1 MSRRDQKPIV
11 KPANPMK
18 TLMRVMSYMSKNKL
32 QLLLVVFL
40 VLFCSG
46 AQVLGNYYLKPII
59 NDYIAPM
66 IGVAPENRVYSGLIG
81 MLVQLAIIYLVGVFS
96 GYAYKYIMMVL
107 SNRALNEM
115 RRDLFNKMQDLPI
128 KYYDTHAHG
137 DIMSRYTNDI
147 DTIREAMSEGF
158 TAIVSSTVSIVGN
171 FTMMIL
177 LSPTLTLFIIAMSCL
192 MVFVVK
198 KFGGISRKFF
208 TKQQKAVGK
217 VNGYIEEMF
226 EGIKVV
232 KVFGY
237 EDKVCEDFDK
247 INNDLRDTATSANMF
262 ASMMMPILG
271 NLSYLTYAIIATL
284 GAYSVIHGMLDIG
297 SLASFLQ
304 YTRSFSMPITNLS
317 NQFNAFLRAL
327 AGAERIFDLIDE
339 EAEVDEGK
347 VTLVNVR
354 EVDGQLIE
362 CEERTGKWAWKH
374 PHGDG
379 FALVPQQGDV
389 RFNNVFFGYEE
400 DHVVLKN
407 VSLFAKP
414 GQKIAFVGS
423 TGAGK
428 TTITNLINRFY
439 DVNEG
444 MITYDG
450 IDVKLIKK
458 DDLRRSLGIVLQD
471 THLFTTTVKEN
482 IRYGNL
488 NATDEEVIEAAKLA
502 NAHSFIEHLPQGYD
516 TVITGDGANLSQGQR
531 QLLAIARAAV
541 ANPPV
546 LILDEATS
554 SIDTRTEKL
563 IQDGM
568 DRLMEGRTVF
578 VIAHRLST
586 VRNSNAILVLE
597 HGEII
602 ERGDH
607 DELLEQKGKYY
618 ELCTGVTELS

>member
-1 MSRRDQKPIV
+1 MSRRDHRPVV

-66 IGVAPENRVYSGLIG
+66 IGVAPENRVYGGLIG
-81 MLVQLAIIYLVGVFS
+81 MLVQLAIIYLIGVVS

-115 RRDLFNKMQDLPI
+115 RKDLFNKMQELPI

-171 FTMMIL
+171 FTMMII
-177 LSPTLTLFIIAMSCL
+177 LSPSLTVFIILMSAL
-192 MVFVVK
+192 MIFVVK
-198 KFGGISRKFF
+198 KFGGISRKYFVN
-208 TKQQKAVGK
+208 QQQAVGK

-237 EDKVCEDFDK
+237 EEKVCSDFDT
-247 INNDLRDTATSANMF
+247 INNDLRDTATRANMF

-271 NLSYLTYAIIATL
+271 NLSYLTYAVIAGL
-284 GAYSVIHGMLDIG
+284 GAYQAIHGLLDIG

-327 AGAERIFDLIDE
+327 AGAERIFGLIDE
-339 EAEVDEGK
+339 EPEVDKGK
-347 VTLVNVR
+347 VTLVNVK
-354 EVDGQLIE
+354 EVDGELVE

-374 PHGDG
+374 PHGDS
-379 FALVPQQGDV
+379 FALVPQKGDV
-389 RFNNVFFGYEE
+389 RFNNVYFGYED
-400 DHVVLKN
+400 DHVVLKD

-458 DDLRRSLGIVLQD
+458 DDLRRSLGMVLQD

-482 IRYGNL
+482 IRYGKL
-488 NATDEEVIEAAKLA
+488 DATDEEVIEAAKLA
-502 NAHSFIEHLPQGYD
+502 NAHSFIQHLPQGYD

-563 IQDGM
+563 ITEAM
-568 DRLMEGRTVF
+568 DKLMEGRTVF

-586 VRNSNAILVLE
+586 VRNSDAILVLE
-597 HGEII
+597 HGQII

-607 DELLEQKGKYY
+607 DELLDMKGKYWQ
-618 ELCTGVTELS
+618 LCTGATELS

>member
-488 NATDEEVIEAAKLA
+488 NASDEEVIEAAKLA
-502 NAHSFIEHLPQGYD
+502 NAHTFIEHLPLGYD

-568 DRLMEGRTVF
+568 DKLMEGRTVF

>member
-1 MSRRDQKPIV
+1 MSKRDHRPVV

-66 IGVAPENRVYSGLIG
+66 IGVAPENRVYSGLIA

-115 RRDLFNKMQDLPI
+115 RKDLFNKMQELPI
-128 KYYDTHAHG
+128 KYYDTNAHG

-158 TAIVSSTVSIVGN
+158 TAIVSSSVSIVGN
-171 FTMMIL
+171 FTMMII
-177 LSPTLTLFIIAMSCL
+177 LSPSLTLFIVIMSCL

-198 KFGGISRKFF
+198 KFGGISRKYFI
-208 TKQQKAVGK
+208 KQQQAVGK

-237 EDKVCEDFDK
+237 EDKVCADFDA
-247 INNDLRDTATSANMF
+247 INNDLRETATSANMF

-271 NLSYLTYAIIATL
+271 NLSYLTYAIIAGL
-284 GAYSVIHGMLDIG
+284 GAYQAIHGLLDIG

-327 AGAERIFDLIDE
+327 AGAERIFGLIDE
-339 EAEVDEGK
+339 EPEIDEGK
-347 VTLVNVR
+347 VTLVNVK
-354 EVDGQLIE
+354 EVDGELVE

-374 PHGDG
+374 PHENG
-379 FALVPQQGDV
+379 FALVPQKGDV
-389 RFNNVFFGYEE
+389 RFNHVYFGYEE
-400 DHVVLKN
+400 DHIVLKD

-458 DDLRRSLGIVLQD
+458 DDLRRSLGMVLQD
-471 THLFTTTVKEN
+471 THLFTTTVREN
-482 IRYGNL
+482 IRYGRL
-488 NATDEEVIEAAKLA
+488 DATDDEIIEAAKLA
-502 NAHSFIEHLPQGYD
+502 NAHSFIQHLPQGYD
-516 TVITGDGANLSQGQR
+516 TVITGDGSNLSQGQR

-563 IQDGM
+563 ITEAM
-568 DRLMEGRTVF
+568 DKLMDGRTVF

-597 HGEII
+597 HGQII

-607 DELLEQKGKYY
+607 DELLELKGKYWQ
-618 ELCTGVTELS
+618 LCTGATELS

>member
-1 MSRRDQKPIV
+1 MSRKDQKPIV

-18 TLMRVMSYMSKNKL
+18 TLMRVMSYMSKNKF

-177 LSPTLTLFIIAMSCL
+177 LSPTLSIFIIAMSCL

-198 KFGGISRKFF
+198 KFGGISRTFF
-208 TKQQKAVGK
+208 TKQQQAVGR

-237 EDKVCEDFDK
+237 EEKVCTDFDK
-247 INNDLRDTATSANMF
+247 INNDLRDTATKANMF

-327 AGAERIFDLIDE
+327 AGAERIFNLIDE

-354 EVDGQLIE
+354 EENGELIE

-379 FALVPQQGDV
+379 FALVPQRGDV
-389 RFNNVFFGYEE
+389 RFNNVYFGYEE
-400 DHVVLKN
+400 NHTVLKN

-444 MITYDG
+444 MIIYDG

-471 THLFTTTVKEN
+471 THLFTTTVREN

-488 NATDEEVIEAAKLA
+488 SATDEEVIEAAKLA

-516 TVITGDGANLSQGQR
+516 TIITGDGANLSQGQR

-568 DRLMEGRTVF
+568 DKLMEGRTVF

-597 HGEII
+597 HGQVI

>member
-1 MSRRDQKPIV
+1 MSRRDHRPVV

-81 MLVQLAIIYLVGVFS
+81 MLVQLVIIYLVGVFS
-96 GYAYKYIMMVL
+96 GYAYKYIMMTL

-158 TAIVSSTVSIVGN
+158 TAIVSSSVSIVGN

-177 LSPTLTLFIIAMSCL
+177 LSPTLTALIILMSAL
-192 MVFVVK
+192 MIFVVK
-198 KFGGISRKFF
+198 KFGGISRKYFV
-208 TKQQKAVGK
+208 KQQQAVGK

-237 EDKVCEDFDK
+237 EDKVCTDFDK
-247 INNDLRDTATSANMF
+247 INTDLRDTATRANMF

-284 GAYSVIHGMLDIG
+284 GAYQVIHGMLDIG

-327 AGAERIFDLIDE
+327 AGAERIFNLIDE
-339 EAEVDEGK
+339 EAELDEGK
-347 VTLVNVR
+347 VTLVNVK
-354 EVDGQLIE
+354 EENGELIE

-374 PHGDG
+374 PHGES
-379 FALVPQQGDV
+379 FALVPQKGDV
-389 RFNNVFFGYEE
+389 RFNNVYFGYEE
-400 DHVVLKN
+400 DHIVLKN

-458 DDLRRSLGIVLQD
+458 DDLRRSLGMVLQD

-482 IRYGNL
+482 IRYGKL
-488 NATDEEVIEAAKLA
+488 DATDEEVIEAAKLA
-502 NAHSFIEHLPQGYD
+502 NAHSFIQHLPQGYD
-516 TVITGDGANLSQGQR
+516 TVITGDGSNLSQGQR

-563 IQDGM
+563 ITEAM
-568 DRLMEGRTVF
+568 DKLMEGRTVF

-597 HGEII
+597 HGQII

-607 DELLEQKGKYY
+607 DELLAMKGKYWQ
-618 ELCTGVTELS
+618 LCTGATELS